1 MGASQMLIAMKQKYQ
16 AEIEMAKNNVNIFVT
31 DPTGVAEHIDYATTV
46 EKELEK
52 IAKYKDL
59 LSAIEDVLKD
69 RHGSGSD

>member
-16 AEIEMAKNNVNIFVT
+16 AEIEMAKSNVSIFVT

-52 IAKYKDL
+52 I
-59 LSAIEDVLKD
+59 ILK
-69 RHGSGSD
+69 